1 MNINKKIA
9 LSILF
14 LLLAIPALRGEEAGE
29 RVAVPFSDP
38 GKPGRLEVSL
48 INGGI
53 TVTGYDGKEVI
64 IESKS
69 RAQVITP
76 GAPEKLSSKYPGMKR
91 LSAVG
96 GGLRV
101 EEAGN
106 VMTISSPAWKA
117 DTDLAIRV
125 PVNTALELHTVNNG
139 GIRVENV
146 GGEIEAANV
155 NGDIILLRVTGAV
168 AAHTVNGEVSAAFN
182 RLDGKKPVS
191 LVSFNGDVS
200 LTLPGDGK
208 ATLKM
213 SINNEGE
220 IYSDFDL
227 AVQTENTRSV
237 EDERGHSDR
246 HGRYRLNIEKTVV
259 ARLNGGG
266 PEIILNTFNGDILL
280 RKAK

>member
-1 MNINKKIA
+1 MKTVLA
-9 LSILF
+9 VLF
-14 LLLAIPALRGEEAGE
+14 LALLCPALRGEEAGE

-38 GKPGRLEVSL
+38 GKPGKLEVSL

-53 TVTGYDGKEVI
+53 TVTGYEGKEVI
-64 IESKS
+64 IESKTS
-69 RAQVITP
+69 AQVITP
-76 GAPEKLSSKYPGMKR
+76 GAPEKPSSKYPGMKR
-91 LSAVG
+91 LSTVG

-106 VMTISSPAWKA
+106 VMEISSPAWKA

-125 PVNTALELHTVNNG
+125 PVNTSLELNTVNNG
-139 GIRVENV
+139 AIRVENV
-146 GGEIEAANV
+146 SGEIEAAHV

-168 AAHTVNGEVSAAFN
+168 AAHTVNGKVAATFG
-182 RLDGKKPVS
+182 RLDGRKPVS
-191 LVSFNGDVS
+191 LVSFNGDVD

-237 EDERGHSDR
+237 EDERGHGER

-259 ARLNGGG
+259 ASLNGGG